1 MVKNSKTISQNFCK
15 KEKNMEL
22 KKILVI
28 GLALSCLL
36 VSSVACEKEG
46 TAEKAGKEV
55 DKAYDSAKQKLNEAT
70 K

>member
-1 MVKNSKTISQNFCK
+1 MTNDYKTISQDFCE

-22 KKILVI
+22 KKILAI
-28 GLALSCLL
+28 GLA
-36 VSSVACEKEG
+36 VSFLFISAVACEKEG